1 MRAAVLTEVNN
12 PLQILV
18 RGARLAGAS
27 PIIACDLRD
36 NKLNYAKTFGATRAI
51 NATSAGVVER
61 AREMTGELGVDTAFD
76 AILAASR
83 LLCR

>member
-36 NKLNYAKTFGATRAI
+36 NKLNYAKTFGATRTI
-51 NATSAGVVER
+51 NATSVVER
-61 AREMTGELGVDTAFD
+61 AREMTGGLGVDTAFD

-83 LLCR
+83 LLRR